1 MSIIHFYTESNNHWL
16 YTEFTATL
24 YAIFVK
30 FLFLTVLDNL
40 VGEVVNEKEREGVI
54 VNIFILDNTMMI
66 VMNKQVSSNLAEL

>member
-30 FLFLTVLDNL
+30 FLFLTVLYNL

-66 VMNKQVSSNLAEL
+66 VMNKQVSSN